1 MNPTG
6 CAPRRSVFTSVPEC
20 PNLSAM
26 RRDGD
31 ETTTG
36 RYTVHEAAM
45 MLGLTVDAVR
55 KRAERGTLKRE
66 KGEDGAVYVL
76 LDSTQTG
83 QRSNGDSSGDETA
96 TGQRLVAVLEDQV
109 EHLRRELDAR
119 NEELRRKDAILLT
132 LAQRVPELVEANQNG
147 QEDAQRPAGGS
158 AGVDHQTEP
167 ERRSWWR
174 RVFGA

>member
-6 CAPRRSVFTSVPEC
+6 CAPGRSVFTSAPAC

-45 MLGLTVDAVR
+45 MLGLSVDAVR
-55 KRAERGTLKRE
+55 KRE

-83 QRSNGDSSGDETA
+83 QRSNGDSSGDEAA

-109 EHLRRELDAR
+109 EHLKRELDAR
-119 NEELRRKDAILLT
+119 REELRRKDTIIMT
-132 LAQRVPELVEANQNG
+132 LAQRVPELVEAPQDG
-147 QEDAQRPAGGS
+147 QEGAQRPAGSS
-158 AGVDHQTEP
+158 AGVVESQEEP
-167 ERRSWWR
+167 ERLSWWR
-174 RVFGA
+174 RVFGG

>member
-1 MNPTG
+1 
-6 CAPRRSVFTSVPEC
+6 
-20 PNLSAM
+20 M

-45 MLGLTVDAVR
+45 MLGLSVDAVR

-83 QRSNGDSSGDETA
+83 HSSNGDESGDETA
-96 TGQRLVAVLEDQV
+96 TGQRLVAVLESLV
-109 EHLRRELDAR
+109 EHLKRELDAR

-132 LAQRVPELVEANQNG
+132 LAQRVPGLEAPQNG
-147 QEDAQRPAGGS
+147 QDGAEDPPRGPGGVED
-158 AGVDHQTEP
+158 G
-167 ERRSWWR
+167 ERGGEARQASWWR
-174 RVFGA
+174 RIFGG

>member
-1 MNPTG
+1 
-6 CAPRRSVFTSVPEC
+6 
-20 PNLSAM
+20 M

-45 MLGLTVDAVR
+45 MLGLSVDAVR

-83 QRSNGDSSGDETA
+83 QRSNGDSSGDEAA

-109 EHLRRELDAR
+109 EHLRRELEAR

-132 LAQRVPELVEANQNG
+132 LAQRVPELVEAPQDG
-147 QEDAQRPAGGS
+147 QEGAQRPAGSS
-158 AGVDHQTEP
+158 AGVESQEEP

-174 RVFGA
+174 RIFGG

>member
-1 MNPTG
+1 LNPTG
-6 CAPRRSVFTSVPEC
+6 CAPGRSVFTSAPAC
-20 PNLSAM
+20 PNLSDM

-45 MLGLTVDAVR
+45 MLGLSVDAVR

-83 QRSNGDSSGDETA
+83 HRSNGDSSPDESA

-109 EHLRRELDAR
+109 EHLRRELEAR

-132 LAQRVPELVEANQNG
+132 LAQRVPELEAPTDDQDG
-147 QEDAQRPAGGS
+147 AREPPHGARGM
-158 AGVDHQTEP
+158 VDREEP
-167 ERRSWWR
+167 EWRSWWR
-174 RVFGA
+174 RIFNP

>member
-1 MNPTG
+1 
-6 CAPRRSVFTSVPEC
+6 
-20 PNLSAM
+20 M

-45 MLGLTVDAVR
+45 MLGLSVDAVR

-83 QRSNGDSSGDETA
+83 QRSNVDSSGDETA
-96 TGQRLVAVLEDQV
+96 TGQRLVAVLESQV
-109 EHLRRELDAR
+109 EHLKRELEVR
-119 NEELRRKDAILLT
+119 NEELRRKDTIIMT
-132 LAQRVPELVEANQNG
+132 LAQRVPELVEAPQDG
-147 QEDAQRPAGGS
+147 QDGAQRPADTNGGVEEV
-158 AGVDHQTEP
+158 GERGTEP
-167 ERRSWWR
+167 QRASWWAR
-174 RVFGA
+174 WFGG

>member
-1 MNPTG
+1 
-6 CAPRRSVFTSVPEC
+6 
-20 PNLSAM
+20 M

-45 MLGLTVDAVR
+45 MLGLSVDAVR

-83 QRSNGDSSGDETA
+83 QRSNGDSSGDEAA

-109 EHLRRELDAR
+109 EHLRRELEAR

-132 LAQRVPELVEANQNG
+132 LAQRVPELEAPTDD
-147 QEDAQRPAGGS
+147 QEDAQEPRHGAGGVEDGEQLRDIS
-158 AGVDHQTEP
+158 G
-167 ERRSWWR
+167 RSWWR
-174 RVFGA
+174 RVFG